1 LLHKKEEKTGMEK
14 DSKSTLLIVDDEAS
28 VLSVLNRILSGEYGI
43 LTAKTGK
50 EALKLA
56 QEQHPDLILLDI
68 LLPDLDGY
76 NVIVQLKSNAET
88 NAIPVIFITG
98 LASEDAEEKSFLL
111 GASDFIIKPFKPAA
125 IRARIR
131 KQLDILN
138 QMKTLEGIGLTD
150 YLTGLP
156 NRGSFEDRLEME
168 WRRAVREQKAISFLM
183 VDIDGFKA
191 YNDSYGHPQG
201 DALLRA
207 AAGVFTSWAK
217 RPADHPARLGGE
229 EFGVLLPDTELK
241 AAMTIAE
248 GIRTAIE
255 TLRLPVKDNKKASS
269 VTVSIGVKS
278 VIPQRDSSVAD
289 FISGADEAL
298 YAAKKAGKNRVCSG

>member
-1 LLHKKEEKTGMEK
+1 MEK
-14 DSKSTLLIVDDEAS
+14 DFKHTILIVDDEAS
-28 VLSVLNRILSGEYGI
+28 VLSVLNRFLSGEFEI
-43 LTAKTGK
+43 ITAKTGT

-98 LASEDAEEKSFLL
+98 LNSEEDEEKSFLL
-111 GASDFIIKPFKPAA
+111 GASDYIIKPFKPAA
-125 IRARIR
+125 IKARIR
-131 KQLDILN
+131 KHLDILN
-138 QMKTLEGIGLTD
+138 QMKALEGIGLTD

-156 NRGSFEDRLEME
+156 NRSSFEDRLEME
-168 WRRAVREQKAISFLM
+168 WRRAAREQKPISFLM

-191 YNDSYGHPQG
+191 YNDNYGHLQG

-207 AAGVFTSWAK
+207 AAGVFNAWTK

-229 EFGVLLPDTELK
+229 EFGILLPDTELK
-241 AAMTIAE
+241 AAMVIAE
-248 GIRTAIE
+248 GIRAAIE
-255 TLRLPVKDNKKASS
+255 ALRLPVKDNKKTGS
-269 VTVSIGVKS
+269 VTVSIGVNS
-278 VIPQRDSSVAD
+278 IIPQRDNSTTD
-289 FISGADEAL
+289 FISVADEAL
-298 YAAKKAGKNRVCSG
+298 YAAKKAGKNRICSGQ